1 MEMDWTRGSKA
12 DDTGNYLHKYCCE
25 VHQRKAQ
32 RLEGSVNVVHI
43 GRKESVV
50 VIGFTWEIQQHI
62 CRRWQ
67 PLERKKR
74 MTQNRVEATLRAK
87 EKCKATGKANQV
99 GATNELFGPPKRQ
112 LGSFPLGR
120 RVRKGRYQQR

>member
-12 DDTGNYLHKYCCE
+12 DDTGNYLHKFCCE

-32 RLEGSVNVVHI
+32 TLEGSVNAVHA

-50 VIGFTWEIQQHI
+50 VIGFTWEIKQHI
-62 CRRWQ
+62 CRRRQ

-74 MTQNRVEATLRAK
+74 MTQKRVAATLRAK
-87 EKCKATGKANQV
+87 EKCKATGKAKS
-99 GATNELFGPPKRQ
+99 G
-112 LGSFPLGR
+112 GSH
-120 RVRKGRYQQR
+120 K